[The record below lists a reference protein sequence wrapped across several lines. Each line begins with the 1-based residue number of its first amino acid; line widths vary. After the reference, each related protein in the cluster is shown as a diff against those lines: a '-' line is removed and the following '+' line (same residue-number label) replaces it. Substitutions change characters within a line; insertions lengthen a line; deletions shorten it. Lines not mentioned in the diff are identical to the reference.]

1 MLRSLAI
8 LSVAALSALGCSQGV
23 HPRVGTGLPPPSWVE
38 VDKPLPFQEGD
49 EEGSEAGD
57 AATSGPREIAA
68 RHILIMYKGSAHAP
82 ETIGRTK
89 DEALARAREC
99 LQRLRSGEP
108 FETLVEQ
115 YSDEPGAAKRGGSLG
130 RFDRTRM
137 VQSFTKAAFALKP
150 GEVSDIVET
159 QFGYHII
166 QRTE

>member
-1 MLRSLAI
+1 MHRTLALLSIAMLCA
-8 LSVAALSALGCSQGV
+8 VGCRQSV

-38 VDKPLPFQEGD
+38 AEPPPPPGDDD
-49 EEGSEAGD
+49 EEASSDTTAVE
-57 AATSGPREIAA
+57 GPREIAA

-89 DEALARAREC
+89 EEALARAKEC
-99 LQRLRSGEP
+99 LKRLRAGEP
-108 FETLVEQ
+108 FETLVAE

-137 VQSFTKAAFALKP
+137 VESFTKAAFALKP
-150 GEVSDIVET
+150 GEISDIVET

>member
-1 MLRSLAI
+1 MHRNLALLSIAMLCA
-8 LSVAALSALGCSQGV
+8 VGCQHSV

-38 VDKPLPFQEGD
+38 AETPPPPGDDD
-49 EEGSEAGD
+49 EE
-57 AATSGPREIAA
+57 AASDTTVVEGPREISA

-89 DEALARAREC
+89 EEALARAKEC
-99 LQRLRSGEP
+99 LKRLRAGEP
-108 FETLVEQ
+108 FESLVAE

-137 VQSFTKAAFALKP
+137 VESFTKAAFALKP
-150 GEVSDIVET
+150 GEISDIVET